1 MKLARL
7 IFPEAQEYADMIGI
21 QYDLRV
27 TSEYCDR
34 IQVLQEATPE
44 DVLLLEGLTHAAVMR
59 YCRAFSPGT
68 RFHLDRDILDGL
80 PQAQLDDHDFFK
92 SLRDK
97 FMAHPVNPF
106 EENSVYAQVNKGAN
120 GNIEIPN
127 VQSHHLRMLFLN
139 PNEIQNLRVLAVAVL
154 KRVEN
159 LAESKKVTLLE
170 LARKISPNQLE
181 YTDGTATRI
190 NVSRNAVSQR
200 R

>member
-1 MKLARL
+1 M
-7 IFPEAQEYADMIGI
+7 
-21 QYDLRV
+21 V
-27 TSEYCDR
+27 
-34 IQVLQEATPE
+34 
-44 DVLLLEGLTHAAVMR
+44 
-59 YCRAFSPGT
+59 
-68 RFHLDRDILDGL
+68 
-80 PQAQLDDHDFFK
+80 
-92 SLRDK
+92 
-97 FMAHPVNPF
+97 HPVNPF

-139 PNEIQNLRVLAVAVL
+139 PNEIQNLKVLAVAVL